1 MKKAIGRKWC
11 NGKGINMTLKTSPQI
26 HKSRKENNQRSLITF
41 MFFDVILLFLLELI
55 FVAIYCNK
63 VNELNTIEVLS
74 QVLIGMICLFG
85 CRGVCKIYDNGYG
98 SITTLYIRLAMSDI
112 LAGCIYIIFEKLL
125 FWNRFSL
132 IYVFSIVTLNLLL
145 SISVRFV
152 YRFINSR
159 NSCIDDFFLNL
170 IGYTSELKIKPTT
183 IGSKEFRNESVNLE
197 GVEFNMPPLMHPKE
211 CVSTSTE
218 MRLNE
223 FQKKN
228 ETFSEDMEGQ
238 LNSENMQIHT
248 VEKMSD
254 QQDIKTCKRTDCRIN
269 CCESPFIQADKKDK
283 LRMKEFDI
291 EELLFRKSR
300 ELTDEKT
307 RMNYQSKVILITGG
321 GGSIGSE
328 LCKQLAKMGPK
339 QLIILD
345 ICENGAYDIQ
355 QELSFEYGRKLDT
368 RLEIV
373 SICDRRELDK
383 VFARYK
389 PDIVLHAAA
398 HKHVPLMEHNCCE
411 AVKNNVFGTLNVVDM
426 AERHEVEK
434 FILISTDKAVNP
446 TNVMGATKR
455 LCEMIIQSR
464 VKSKTNFSATRFGN
478 VLGSNGSVIPLF
490 KHQIAN
496 GGPVTVTDKRI
507 IRYFMTI
514 PEASQLVLQSGAM
527 AGNGELYVL
536 DMGKP
541 VKILEMAENMIRL
554 SGFEPYKDIDIVEIG
569 LRPGEKLY
577 EELLIKT
584 EELDRTSNSLIFI
597 ERDKPQDKEI
607 IKHKLDILSKAL
619 ITEDDTIVKT
629 ALKKVVST
637 FHDPE
642 EVNLNAAET
651 LKMQMNENEK
661 ILVG

>member
-1 MKKAIGRKWC
+1 
-11 NGKGINMTLKTSPQI
+11 MTPKTSPQI
-26 HKSRKENNQRSLITF
+26 KETCKENKEIQLITF
-41 MFFDVILLFLLELI
+41 VFLDVVILLLLELLI
-55 FVAIYCNK
+55 MVICSAEINR
-63 VNELNTIEVLS
+63 LSTIGVLKR
-74 QVLIGMICLFG
+74 VLLGVICLFI
-85 CRGVCKIYDNGYG
+85 CRGAGGIYKSVHIGT
-98 SITTLYIRLAMSDI
+98 TTLYMRLIISDI
-112 LAGCIYIIFEKLL
+112 LAGFIYIMFEKLL
-125 FWNRFSL
+125 LGNEIPL
-132 IYVFSIVTLNLLL
+132 TYVFSIVTLNLLL
-145 SISVRFV
+145 SISVRV
-152 YRFINSR
+152 IYRFINR
-159 NSCIDDFFLNL
+159 EKPCIGYFHRNL
-170 IGYTSELKIKPTT
+170 IGYTPGLKMKPITVDNEKS
-183 IGSKEFRNESVNLE
+183 GNESVNSE
-197 GVEFNMPPLMHPKE
+197 GVGFNMPPLMHQKE
-211 CVSTSTE
+211 GVSTSTE
-218 MRLNE
+218 IGLND

-238 LNSENMQIHT
+238 LNSENLQMHT

-254 QQDIKTCKRTDCRIN
+254 QQDMNIFKGTGRRTN
-269 CCESPFIQADKKDK
+269 CCESPFIHADKKDK

-300 ELTDEKT
+300 ELIDEKT
-307 RMNYQSKVILITGG
+307 RMNYQDKVILITGG

-328 LCKQLAKMGPK
+328 LCKQLAKMKPK

-355 QELSFEYGRKLDT
+355 QELRFEYGCKLDT

-426 AERHEVEK
+426 AERHGVEK
-434 FILISTDKAVNP
+434 FIFISTDKAVNP

-464 VKSKTNFSATRFGN
+464 VTSHTNFSATRFGN

-527 AGNGELYVL
+527 AKNGELYVL
-536 DMGKP
+536 DMGNP
-541 VKILEMAENMIRL
+541 VKIWEMAENMIRL

-584 EELDRTSNSLIFI
+584 EELDKTSNRMIFI
-597 ERDKPQDKEI
+597 ERDKPKDRDI
-607 IKHKLDILSKAL
+607 IQHKLDILRKAL
-619 ITEDDTIVKT
+619 ITEDDTIVKN

-642 EVNLNAAET
+642 EVNFNATEA
-651 LKMQMNENEK
+651 LKIQLNENEK

>member
-1 MKKAIGRKWC
+1 MGSRISNLFKFRKFV
-11 NGKGINMTLKTSPQI
+11 L
-26 HKSRKENNQRSLITF
+26 
-41 MFFDVILLFLLELI
+41 LLFDLGC
-55 FVAIYCNK
+55 F
-63 VNELNTIEVLS
+63 
-74 QVLIGMICLFG
+74 VLISAAYYIICLFTENPVVNDTVKFVA
-85 CRGVCKIYDNGYG
+85 CSC
-98 SITTLYIRLAMSDI
+98 I
-112 LAGCIYIIFEKLL
+112 LAVITSLVRLL
-125 FWNRFSL
+125 FGTYSNVWRYTSTSAYLNIVIADFFSCLLTVPVVYLTDLYTDVSHIFL
-132 IYVFSIVTLNLLL
+132 ISALFALMTL
-145 SISVRFV
+145 SSRFV
-152 YRFINSR
+152 YRLIYKRKNANENRNDHKINVAIVGAGQLGAILAEELLCNSKSHYKPICFIDNDKAKQGSMISGLR
-159 NSCIDDFFLNL
+159 VIYEEGDKTIEEIKNLPIQEIFFALPNIDNETAEKLYDLYSKT
-170 IGYTSELKIKPTT
+170 GCKIKIYDTPVKDMFSLDSAGRKT
-183 IGSKEFRNESVNLE
+183 IRD
-197 GVEFNMPPLMHPKE
+197 
-211 CVSTSTE
+211 
-218 MRLNE
+218 
-223 FQKKN
+223 FQI
-228 ETFSEDMEGQ
+228 ED
-238 LNSENMQIHT
+238 
-248 VEKMSD
+248 
-254 QQDIKTCKRTDCRIN
+254 
-269 CCESPFIQADKKDK
+269 
-283 LRMKEFDI
+283 
-291 EELLFRKSR
+291 LLFRKTVDINNKKSF
-300 ELTDEKT
+300 DYYSGKT
-307 RMNYQSKVILITGG
+307 VLITGG

-328 LCKQLAKMGPK
+328 LCKQLAKMGSK

-355 QELSFEYGRKLDT
+355 QELKFEYGRKLDT

-398 HKHVPLMEHNCCE
+398 HKHVPLMEHNCCQ

-426 AERHEVEK
+426 AERHSVKK

-464 VKSKTNFSATRFGN
+464 VESKTNFSATRFGN

-527 AGNGELYVL
+527 AKNGELYVL

-541 VKILEMAENMIRL
+541 VKIWEMAENMIRL

-569 LRPGEKLY
+569 LWPGEKLY

-584 EELDRTSNSLIFI
+584 EELDKTTNSLIFI
-597 ERDKPQDKEI
+597 ERDKPQDKDI
-607 IKHKLDILSKAL
+607 IQHKLDILRKAL
-619 ITEDDTIVKT
+619 ITEDDTIVKN
-629 ALKKVVST
+629 ALKKVVTT

-642 EVNLNAAET
+642 EVNFNAAET
-651 LKMQMNENEK
+651 LKMQLNEK
-661 ILVG
+661 ERILVG

>member
-1 MKKAIGRKWC
+1 MIP
-11 NGKGINMTLKTSPQI
+11 KTSPQI
-26 HKSRKENNQRSLITF
+26 KETRKENNERQLITF
-41 MFFDVILLFLLELI
+41 VLFDVVILLLLELLI
-55 FVAIYCNK
+55 MVICSAEINR
-63 VNELNTIEVLS
+63 LSTIGVLER
-74 QVLIGMICLFG
+74 VLLGVICLFI
-85 CRGVCKIYDNGYG
+85 CRGAGGIYKSFHLGT
-98 SITTLYIRLAMSDI
+98 TTLYRRLIMSDI
-112 LAGCIYIIFEKLL
+112 LAVCIYIMFENLL
-125 FWNRFSL
+125 FGNGIPL
-132 IYVFSIVTLNLLL
+132 TYVVSIVTLNLLL
-145 SISVRFV
+145 NISVRV
-152 YRFINSR
+152 IYRFINR
-159 NSCIDDFFLNL
+159 EKLCIGDFHRDL
-170 IGYTSELKIKPTT
+170 IGYTLGLKMKPITVDKKELKK
-183 IGSKEFRNESVNLE
+183 ESVKVE
-197 GVEFNMPPLMHPKE
+197 GVGFNMPLLIHQKE

-218 MRLNE
+218 MRLND

-238 LNSENMQIHT
+238 LNAEKLQIHT
-248 VEKMSD
+248 ASKMNN
-254 QQDIKTCKRTDCRIN
+254 QQDMNMFKGTDCRIN
-269 CCESPFIQADKKDK
+269 CCESPFVQADKKDK

-307 RMNYQSKVILITGG
+307 RMNYQNKVILITGG

-328 LCKQLAKMGPK
+328 LCKQLAKMGSK

-355 QELSFEYGRKLDT
+355 QELKFEYGRKLDT

-426 AERHEVEK
+426 AERHSVKK

-464 VKSKTNFSATRFGN
+464 VESKTNFSATRFGN

-527 AGNGELYVL
+527 AKNGELYVL

-541 VKILEMAENMIRL
+541 VKIWEMAENMIRL

-584 EELDRTSNSLIFI
+584 EELDKTTNSLIFI
-597 ERDKPQDKEI
+597 ERDKPQDKDI
-607 IKHKLDILSKAL
+607 IQHKLDILRKAL
-619 ITEDDTIVKT
+619 ITEDDTIVKN
-629 ALKKVVST
+629 ALKKVVTT

-642 EVNLNAAET
+642 EVNFNAAET
-651 LKMQMNENEK
+651 LKMQLNEK
-661 ILVG
+661 ERILVG

>member
-1 MKKAIGRKWC
+1 
-11 NGKGINMTLKTSPQI
+11 MTPKTGPQI
-26 HKSRKENNQRSLITF
+26 RETHKENNERQLITF
-41 MFFDVILLFLLELI
+41 VLFDVVILLLLELLI
-55 FVAIYCNK
+55 VVICSAEINR
-63 VNELNTIEVLS
+63 LSTSGVLER
-74 QVLIGMICLFG
+74 VLLGVICLFV
-85 CRGVCKIYDNGYG
+85 CRGAGGIYKSVYIG
-98 SITTLYIRLAMSDI
+98 TTVFYMRLIMSDI
-112 LAGCIYIIFEKLL
+112 LAVCIYIMFEKLL
-125 FWNRFSL
+125 LGNGIPL
-132 IYVFSIVTLNLLL
+132 TYMFSIVTLNLLL
-145 SISVRFV
+145 SISVRV
-152 YRFINSR
+152 IYRFINR
-159 NSCIDDFFLNL
+159 AKLCIGEFHRDL
-170 IGYTSELKIKPTT
+170 IGYTPGLKMKPITLD
-183 IGSKEFRNESVNLE
+183 SKEFKNESVNLE
-197 GVEFNMPPLMHPKE
+197 GVGFNMPPLMYPKE
-211 CVSTSTE
+211 CVSASTE
-218 MRLNE
+218 ISLND

-228 ETFSEDMEGQ
+228 ETFSADMEGQ
-238 LNSENMQIHT
+238 LNSEKLQIHT
-248 VEKMSD
+248 VEKKGD
-254 QQDIKTCKRTDCRIN
+254 QQDIKMCKRTDCRIN
-269 CCESPFIQADKKDK
+269 CCESLFIQADKKDK

-307 RMNYQSKVILITGG
+307 RMNYQGKVILITGG

-328 LCKQLAKMGPK
+328 LCKQLAKMEPK

-355 QELSFEYGRKLDT
+355 QELSFEYGSKLNT
-368 RLEIV
+368 HLEIV

-426 AERHEVEK
+426 AERHGVEK

-455 LCEMIIQSR
+455 LCEMIIQSK
-464 VKSKTNFSATRFGN
+464 VSSKTNFSATRFGN

-496 GGPVTVTDKRI
+496 GGPVTITDKRI

-527 AGNGELYVL
+527 AENGELYVL

-584 EELDRTSNSLIFI
+584 EELDKTSSSLIFI
-597 ERDKPQDKEI
+597 ERDKPQDEDI
-607 IKHKLDILSKAL
+607 IHHKLDILRKAL
-619 ITEDDTIVKT
+619 ITNDDTIVKN

-642 EVNLNAAET
+642 EVNLNVKEV
-651 LKMQMNENEK
+651 LEIQINDNER

>member
-1 MKKAIGRKWC
+1 MIPR
-11 NGKGINMTLKTSPQI
+11 TSPQI
-26 HKSRKENNQRSLITF
+26 KETRKENKERQLITF
-41 MFFDVILLFLLELI
+41 VFLDVVILLLLELLI
-55 FVAIYCNK
+55 TVICSAEINR
-63 VNELNTIEVLS
+63 LSTIGVLER
-74 QVLIGMICLFG
+74 VLLGMICLFI
-85 CRGVCKIYDNGYG
+85 CRGAGGIYKSVYIGT
-98 SITTLYIRLAMSDI
+98 TTLYMRLIMSDI
-112 LAGCIYIIFEKLL
+112 LAVCIYIMFEKLL
-125 FWNRFSL
+125 LGNGIPL
-132 IYVFSIVTLNLLL
+132 TYVVSIVTLNLLL
-145 SISVRFV
+145 SISVRV
-152 YRFINSR
+152 IYRFINR
-159 NSCIDDFFLNL
+159 EKLCIGDFHRDL
-170 IGYTSELKIKPTT
+170 IGYTPGLKMKPITVD
-183 IGSKEFRNESVNLE
+183 SKEFKNESVNLE
-197 GVEFNMPPLMHPKE
+197 GVGFNMPPLMHPEE
-211 CVSTSTE
+211 CISTSTKIS
-218 MRLNE
+218 LND

-228 ETFSEDMEGQ
+228 ETFSEDMEEQ
-238 LNSENMQIHT
+238 LNSEKLRIHIA
-248 VEKMSD
+248 EKMSD
-254 QQDIKTCKRTDCRIN
+254 QQDIKMCKRTDCRIN
-269 CCESPFIQADKKDK
+269 CFESPFIQADKKDK

-307 RMNYQSKVILITGG
+307 RMNYQGKVILITGG

-345 ICENGAYDIQ
+345 ICENGANDIQ
-355 QELSFEYGRKLDT
+355 QELSFEYGYELDI
-368 RLEIV
+368 RIEIM

-383 VFARYK
+383 VFVRYK

-426 AERHEVEK
+426 AERHGVEK

-464 VKSKTNFSATRFGN
+464 VSSKTKFSATRFGN

-496 GGPVTVTDKRI
+496 GGPVTITDKRI

-527 AGNGELYVL
+527 SRNGELYVL

-554 SGFEPYKDIDIVEIG
+554 SGFEPYKDIDIVEVG

-584 EELDRTSNSLIFI
+584 EELDKTSNSMIFI
-597 ERDKPQDKEI
+597 ERDKPQDMDVI
-607 IKHKLDILSKAL
+607 NRKLEFLRKAL
-619 ITEDDTIVKT
+619 ITDDDLIVKN
-629 ALKKVVST
+629 ALKRVVST

-642 EVNLNAAET
+642 EVNLNAAEA
-651 LKMQMNENEK
+651 LKIQLNENEK